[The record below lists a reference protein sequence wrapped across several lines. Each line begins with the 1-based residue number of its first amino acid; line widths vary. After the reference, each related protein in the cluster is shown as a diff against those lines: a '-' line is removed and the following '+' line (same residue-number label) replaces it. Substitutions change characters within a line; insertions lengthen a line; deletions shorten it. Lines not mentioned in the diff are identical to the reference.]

1 MLLKA
6 GNLKENTEE
15 FDFIFLLLLFNLN
28 LLLCLTKNTFFQP
41 KLQCEFVDLFS
52 KGNKRF
58 TNISD
63 SS

>member
-1 MLLKA
+1 MLLEA
-6 GNLKENTEE
+6 GNLKENTKE
-15 FDFIFLLLLFNLN
+15 FDFIFLLVLFNFN

-41 KLQCEFVDLFS
+41 KLQCEFVALFS

-58 TNISD
+58 TNISN